1 MRISDRSS
9 DVCSSD
15 LAQDRKIKVITRGG
29 DNVAV
34 ALVQYSYDSVGRL
47 LCTAQRMNPAVYASL
62 PASACTLGTEGGFG
76 PDRITKNEYYDDGD
90 LKKEIRAYG
99 TPLAQDYA
107 TYTYSANGKR
117 TSLTDARGYKASM
130 TYDGYDRQV
139 KCKFPSTT
147 ATGAVSA
154 TDYEK
159 YSNNAHGNTQKKAR

>member
-1 MRISDRSS
+1 
-9 DVCSSD
+9 
-15 LAQDRKIKVITRGG
+15 
-29 DNVAV
+29 
-34 ALVQYSYDSVGRL
+34 
-47 LCTAQRMNPAVYASL
+47 MNPAVYASL

-130 TYDGYDRQV
+130 TRSEEHTSELQSLMRISY
-139 KCKFPSTT
+139 
-147 ATGAVSA
+147 AVFCL
-154 TDYEK
+154 
-159 YSNNAHGNTQKKAR
+159 KKKKQTIQ

>member
-76 PDRITKNEYYDDGD
+76 PNRFTTNESYDDGD
-90 LKKEIRAYG
+90 PKKEMRAYG
-99 TPLAQDYA
+99 RPLSQDYA
-107 TYTYSANGKR
+107 PYPYSANGKR
-117 TSLTDARGYKASM
+117 TSLTAARGYKASR
-130 TYDGYDRQV
+130 DLE
-139 KCKFPSTT
+139 STSLHSRPQC
-147 ATGAVSA
+147 ACR
-154 TDYEK
+154 K
-159 YSNNAHGNTQKKAR
+159 PP

>member
-1 MRISDRSS
+1 MLFFSIRR
-9 DVCSSD
+9 
-15 LAQDRKIKVITRGG
+15 RHTRC
-29 DNVAV
+29 
-34 ALVQYSYDSVGRL
+34 ALVTGVQTCAL
-47 LCTAQRMNPAVYASL
+47 PICL

-139 KCKFPSTT
+139 KWNFPSKT
-147 ATGAVSA
+147 ATGAVST
-154 TDYEK
+154 TDYEQFG
-159 YSNNAHGNTQKKAR
+159 YDANGNRRSEEHTSELQSLM

>member
-1 MRISDRSS
+1 
-9 DVCSSD
+9 
-15 LAQDRKIKVITRGG
+15 
-29 DNVAV
+29 
-34 ALVQYSYDSVGRL
+34 
-47 LCTAQRMNPAVYASL
+47 MNPAVYASL

-130 TYDGYDRQV
+130 TYHGYHQIGRAWFRERV
-139 KCKFPSTT
+139 CRY
-147 ATGAVSA
+147 V
-154 TDYEK
+154 
-159 YSNNAHGNTQKKAR
+159 